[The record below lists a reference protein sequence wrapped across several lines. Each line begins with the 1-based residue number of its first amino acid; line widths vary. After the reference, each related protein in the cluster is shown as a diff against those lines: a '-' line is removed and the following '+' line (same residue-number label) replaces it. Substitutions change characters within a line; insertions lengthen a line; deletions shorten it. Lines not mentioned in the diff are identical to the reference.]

1 MGLKHQ
7 AAAARKW
14 RSAARGIAQHFPAPL
29 PPLLFLTDP
38 ERTPDP
44 VMISARLPAGSGV
57 VFRHFGAADRGS
69 VAAALAEL
77 CARRRLALLIA
88 ADPDL
93 ALRVGADGV
102 HWPEKALSQAS
113 KWRGRFRL
121 QTASAHS
128 RAALNRAASA
138 GMDAAIFSTV
148 FPSNSASAGPP
159 LGPIR
164 FRQISRTIT
173 LPIYALGGVHASNV
187 RRIATVGGAASV
199 SGFVA

>member
-14 RSAARGIAQHFPAPL
+14 RSAARLIARRFPVGV

-44 VMISARLPAGSGV
+44 VSIAADLPAGSGV
-57 VFRHFGAADRGS
+57 VYRHFGTPDRGD
-69 VAAALAEL
+69 VAAALAET

-88 ADPDL
+88 ADPGL
-93 ALRVGADGV
+93 ASSIGADGV
-102 HWPEKALSQAS
+102 HWPEKALNQAS

-128 RAALNRAASA
+128 RAALCRAAKV
-138 GMDAAIFSTV
+138 GMDAAILSTV
-148 FPSNSASAGPP
+148 FPSDSASAEAP

-164 FRQISRTIT
+164 FRRVSQAATI
-173 LPIYALGGVHASNV
+173 PVYALGGVHAGNV
-187 RRIATVGGAASV
+187 FQIAPEAGAASV
-199 SGFVA
+199 SGFIA

>member
-14 RSAARGIAQHFPAPL
+14 RSAARQIARHFPAHL

-44 VMISARLPAGSGV
+44 VTAATRLPAGSGI

-88 ADPDL
+88 ADPAL
-93 ALRVGADGV
+93 ALEVGADGV
-102 HWPEKALSQAS
+102 HWPEKTLSQAS
-113 KWRGRFRL
+113 KWRARFRL

-128 RAALNRAASA
+128 RTALIRASNA
-138 GMDAAIFSTV
+138 GMDAAIYSAV
-148 FPSNSASAGPP
+148 FPSHSPSAGAPR
-159 LGPIR
+159 GPVR
-164 FRQISRTIT
+164 FRQISRNIQM
-173 LPIYALGGVHASNV
+173 PVYALGGVQAHNAHQIAS
-187 RRIATVGGAASV
+187 IAGAASV
-199 SGFVA
+199 SGFSG